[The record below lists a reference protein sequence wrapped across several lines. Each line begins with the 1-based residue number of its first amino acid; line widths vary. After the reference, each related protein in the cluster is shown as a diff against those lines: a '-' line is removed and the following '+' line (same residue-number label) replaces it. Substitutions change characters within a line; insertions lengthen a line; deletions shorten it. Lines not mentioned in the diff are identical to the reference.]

1 MPLPEELQAKVSVKI
16 EKINSIEKQIDD
28 LKNINIEEIEKDEEL
43 EEIKKIKKEIKNVAD
58 LLDIDQKDTEGKIKK
73 EKESIAK
80 EQIAI
85 DGINKDIKNLKE
97 KKAQAI
103 NDAEVKDL
111 DQQIESKS
119 NEAKSRGKLLK
130 VRRDKI
136 SGNKDIKSELLRN
149 LDDIRT
155 KREKLSILTENLT
168 KIEIGNNAEIEFE
181 KIGVSV
187 LNDMVDIKTKL
198 DNNENLQFKDILE
211 ILKSNLAKIGEIN
224 RDTQKKFD
232 ELDKVYSQT
241 NDEIDKLKE
250 KKDAQEGTISQLEAE
265 ILEKKD
271 ELAQEK
277 NIIKK
282 EKLQE
287 ELSSKS
293 FELKE
298 NESAYKKEDYDNK
311 IISLGKKSAKVKTK
325 RDKSKDLLDK
335 IKTWKDET
343 FDPNL
348 EQINN
353 RILEI
358 KEAELAKSSPTD
370 KTNNDENPSKDKKNK
385 ERKEPSTNQPVNNQS
400 FTNVPEESKEECESN
415 ELVVSDPK
423 SKIKSWYENI
433 HYGGAINLME
443 VLTSRKNHQ
452 EFMQGLSH
460 LSIKEKANLLKD
472 IKSRSSI
479 DEKDKEIYK
488 ERLFLIF
495 GEEREENI
503 NSLVGAVENITKGLE
518 FSTHRDFLNIMD
530 FEKLLTKKL
539 NRGEIT
545 QKQAEQYNHMITSRI
560 NACGIMNGISKFDF
574 ANIRYAIMHPKQSLQ
589 KSNLL
594 KELINLS
601 ARNQVSM
608 EHKFGGMNSRD
619 DKLNNSGFS
628 KNSWAD
634 NLRELTNNGPI
645 PNSNYPP
652 KESSSKER

>member
-385 ERKEPSTNQPVNNQS
+385 ERKEPSTNQPVN
-400 FTNVPEESKEECESN
+400 
-415 ELVVSDPK
+415 
-423 SKIKSWYENI
+423 
-433 HYGGAINLME
+433 
-443 VLTSRKNHQ
+443 
-452 EFMQGLSH
+452 
-460 LSIKEKANLLKD
+460 
-472 IKSRSSI
+472 
-479 DEKDKEIYK
+479 
-488 ERLFLIF
+488 
-495 GEEREENI
+495 
-503 NSLVGAVENITKGLE
+503 
-518 FSTHRDFLNIMD
+518 
-530 FEKLLTKKL
+530 
-539 NRGEIT
+539 
-545 QKQAEQYNHMITSRI
+545 
-560 NACGIMNGISKFDF
+560 
-574 ANIRYAIMHPKQSLQ
+574 
-589 KSNLL
+589 
-594 KELINLS
+594 
-601 ARNQVSM
+601 
-608 EHKFGGMNSRD
+608 
-619 DKLNNSGFS
+619 
-628 KNSWAD
+628 
-634 NLRELTNNGPI
+634 
-645 PNSNYPP
+645 
-652 KESSSKER
+652 